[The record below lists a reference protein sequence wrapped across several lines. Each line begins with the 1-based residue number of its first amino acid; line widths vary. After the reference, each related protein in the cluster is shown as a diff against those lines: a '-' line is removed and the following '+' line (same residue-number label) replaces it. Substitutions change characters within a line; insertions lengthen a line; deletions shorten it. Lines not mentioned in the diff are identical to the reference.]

1 MTSFFVEPIY
11 LPITTKTDYFRK
23 LNERLIKCK
32 DKGDILIMGN
42 LNAKI
47 GNEDGVHEK
56 LDKQLNHL
64 LPDIEGTTLETG
76 MCSCDVKV
84 QG

>member
-1 MTSFFVEPIY
+1 
-11 LPITTKTDYFRK
+11 
-23 LNERLIKCK
+23 
-32 DKGDILIMGN
+32 MGN

-84 QG
+84 QGQ